1 MKSIL
6 YHILEDKMGFE
17 NDLSK
22 NYLQTLKRH
31 YPLTE
36 SELHTLI
43 HKAHAGDKKAFN
55 KVFQANLRFVISVAA
70 TFRNSDLSFDERV
83 AEGNLGLMRAVEK
96 FDPDRGYKF
105 TTYAVWWIRQAIQKA
120 IWRNKHPF
128 HRPLNQFEDWDRIRR
143 KTDQMAQNTGQSPT
157 MSDVGNALAM
167 TPQRL
172 EAALDTQIHTTS
184 LDTPTI
190 ESGPT
195 IAECLADDQTDPL
208 HLLETKESAE
218 GIQGALAKLPPRDA
232 EVISLTF
239 GLNEDALSFSMVG
252 KRLGI
257 SKERV
262 RQLRNRALANLRAHL
277 HKFSP
282 EEAESRTDNAVAF
295 SVAKNKSAIDKICA

>member
-1 MKSIL
+1 MKTI
-6 YHILEDKMGFE
+6 YHHVLEDMMGYE

-22 NYLQTLKRH
+22 NYLQTLKHH
-31 YPLTE
+31 YPLSD
-36 SELHTLI
+36 SELPTLI

-55 KVFQANLRFVISVAA
+55 KVVQANLRFVISVAA

-120 IWRNKHPF
+120 IWRNKQPF
-128 HRPLNQFEDWDRIRR
+128 HRPLNQYEDWDRIRR
-143 KTDQMAQNTGQSPT
+143 KTDQMAQNAGHSPT
-157 MSDVGNALAM
+157 TRDVGNALAM

-172 EAALDTQIHTTS
+172 EAALDTQQHTTS
-184 LDTPTI
+184 LDASVI
-190 ESGPT
+190 ENGPT
-195 IAECLADDQTDPL
+195 ISDCLTDNQADPH
-208 HLLETKESAE
+208 HLLETKESTE

-239 GLNEDALSFSMVG
+239 GLDGDALSLSKVG

-262 RQLRNRALANLRAHL
+262 RQLRNRALSNLRAQL
-277 HKFSP
+277 HKFGP
-282 EEAESRTDNAVAF
+282 AEESHRDNAVAL
-295 SVAKNKSAIDKICA
+295 SETKNKSPINKICA